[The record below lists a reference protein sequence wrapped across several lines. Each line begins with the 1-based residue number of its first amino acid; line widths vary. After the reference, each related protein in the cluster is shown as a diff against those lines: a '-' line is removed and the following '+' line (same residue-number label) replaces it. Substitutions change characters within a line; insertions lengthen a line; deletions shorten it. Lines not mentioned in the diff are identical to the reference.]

1 MAHPRLA
8 SARLL
13 LFVAAPEGV
22 LNAGVP
28 VSFFTSHL
36 MKRRSKMRLITD
48 SELANRTDLELAI
61 LFQIASE
68 ALARTTP
75 GSPERQTVIA
85 SLQNIGRA
93 RSARHRQCR
102 TPGL

>member
-1 MAHPRLA
+1 
-8 SARLL
+8 
-13 LFVAAPEGV
+13 V
-22 LNAGVP
+22 LIEGVP

-68 ALARTTP
+68 ALGRTRP
-75 GSPERQTVIA
+75 GSPERQAAIA

-93 RSARHRQCR
+93 RSPRHRRCR

>member
-1 MAHPRLA
+1 
-8 SARLL
+8 
-13 LFVAAPEGV
+13 
-22 LNAGVP
+22 
-28 VSFFTSHL
+28 
-36 MKRRSKMRLITD
+36 MRPITD
-48 SELANRTDLELAI
+48 SELANRTDFELAI

-68 ALARTTP
+68 ALGRTRP

-93 RSARHRQCR
+93 RSARHGQCR